1 MTTDERAT
9 PSPQSVADRF
19 SGAAEQYAQSEQR
32 GGDDLAAVVGAVA
45 AAPRTG
51 LVVDV
56 ATGPGSTALALAAV
70 ADRVVGTDLSPG
82 MVAKGAER
90 AAAAGI
96 DNVTF
101 EVADAEHLP
110 FGDGEVDVVTCRIAA
125 HHFPDV
131 PAWLREVD
139 RVLGPVGRFV
149 LLDSEA
155 PEDAEVAAF
164 LERMEIRRDPTH
176 IHAFTAGEWQAMIEA
191 VGLEVALVDHHP
203 KPKAFEPWL
212 ARGGVDAA
220 AQDEVRAWVRH
231 ASPAVVAGLHIA
243 YDPDGAP
250 ARFADDKVLIV
261 ADRPAPAA
269 PGTMAS

>member
-1 MTTDERAT
+1 MSTERST

-32 GGDDLAAVVGAVA
+32 GGDDLAAVVAALA
-45 AAPRTG
+45 AAPAAG

-82 MVAKGAER
+82 MVAKGTER
-90 AAAAGI
+90 ATEAGVA
-96 DNVTF
+96 NVTF

-110 FGDGEVDVVTCRIAA
+110 FAAGEVDVVTCRIAA

-139 RVLGPVGRFV
+139 RILAPRGRLV

-155 PEDAEVAAF
+155 PQDAEVAAF

-176 IHAFTAGEWQAMIEA
+176 IHAFTAAEWVAMIED
-191 VGLEVALVDHHP
+191 VGLVVRDVGHHP

-220 AQDEVRAWVRH
+220 AEDEVRAWVRA
-231 ASPAVVAGLHIA
+231 ASPAVVAGLHIE
-243 YDPDGAP
+243 YDADGAP
-250 ARFADDKVLIV
+250 TRFADDKVLVV
-261 ADRPAPAA
+261 ADRPAAVP
-269 PGTMAS
+269 TES